1 MGFARLMAGLAVAA
15 LVAGC
20 SAGDAAK
27 VLTPTQ
33 SGPAVDPVTQAP
45 VVQGA
50 CPKVD
55 LREGTAYFTTYAKG
69 GDKDPSKVVR
79 QASITET
86 TRQCRTD
93 GTQLI
98 MTVQASGRV
107 VAGPAGGPGDIELPI
122 RVVVTEGDT
131 VLYSELQKQ
140 TVTLPQGEPTAQ
152 FLFTNSTVAIPA
164 SSSRTA
170 KVMVGFDPGP
180 YNTP

>member
-1 MGFARLMAGLAVAA
+1 MRLLTGLATAA

-27 VLTPTQ
+27 VLTPTAPA
-33 SGPAVDPVTQAP
+33 PAVDSVTQAA
-45 VVQGA
+45 VVQGS
-50 CPKVD
+50 CPKVE

-69 GDKDPSKVVR
+69 GDNDPSKIVR
-79 QASITET
+79 QASITDT

-93 GTQLI
+93 GTQII
-98 MTVQASGRV
+98 MTVQATGRV
-107 VAGPAGGPGDIELPI
+107 VAGPAGGAGDIEVPI
-122 RVVVTEGDT
+122 RVVAMEGET

-140 TVTLPQGEPTAQ
+140 VVSLPQGQPTAQ
-152 FLFTNSTVAIPA
+152 FLFTNAAVTIPA
-164 SSSRTA
+164 TSSSTA